1 MIITIFLKPLASE
14 AGKIVKV
21 VLSSK
26 LSNRKFLLAIYSAM
40 MADSQEDDF
49 LNTAG
54 LGLPRKETEHIKPDS
69 SSSSKNKKCMSYK
82 FKDKYEYLNLY
93 RA

>member
-1 MIITIFLKPLASE
+1 MASE
-14 AGKIVKV
+14 ADKIVNV

-26 LSNRKFLLAIYSAM
+26 LSSRKFLLDIYCAM
-40 MADSQEDDF
+40 IADSQKDDF

-54 LGLPRKETEHIKPDS
+54 LDLPRKETEHIKPDS
-69 SSSSKNKKCMSYK
+69 SSSKNKNKKYMLYK
-82 FKDKYEYLNLY
+82 FHIKDKYEYLDLY